1 MRVDWHI
8 SAGAI
13 SAQLGALEELTL
25 LNLNN
30 NQLILRGELFT
41 LVNRC
46 PFTRVN
52 EWSSPHI
59 WRRRQDFCQCRR
71 MLRGKHIT
79 LVNGYPFIGVTEL
92 SSLHIW
98 RRRKP
103 KSWVRTQPNPFLCN
117 EKCVWKH
124 FLLHTKRRKIP
135 DEKRVC
141 SYWETVLITYRLGV
155 SAGQC

>member
-13 SAQLGALEELTL
+13 PAQLGALEELTL

-30 NQLILRGELFT
+30 NQLMLRGKLFT
-41 LVNRC
+41 LVNGY

-59 WRRRQDFCQCRR
+59 WRRRRDFCQCRR
-71 MLRGKHIT
+71 KLRGKHIT
-79 LVNGYPFIGVTEL
+79 LVNGDPSTGVTEL

-103 KSWVRTQPNPFLCN
+103 KSWVRTQPNPFLCREN
-117 EKCVWKH
+117 VRKNTFFFFTQKDEKI
-124 FLLHTKRRKIP
+124 L
-135 DEKRVC
+135 DEKRVR
-141 SYWETVLITYRLGV
+141 S
-155 SAGQC
+155 